1 MRPHF
6 VTPAAL
12 LAPLLL
18 LAGCASFTAAPATAI
33 WDSAALTGSVHGG
46 QQPIAG
52 AAIALIAPGTTGYGS
67 VGTVLTSTT
76 TDANGNFNL
85 PRPYTCPAGNSLT
98 YLLATG
104 GNAGAGANA
113 AIAEAAV
120 LGPCSSL
127 TAATFISIS
136 EVTTAAAAYVL
147 APFAAVPARATAI
160 GTSTGN
166 ALGLANAVGT
176 AANLANTA
184 SGRAH
189 VTADLVGIVPP
200 TTQLN
205 TLADILAACI
215 NQGTASAATGTT
227 TGACT
232 TLFNA
237 STPGSGIAPTDTFQ
251 AALNI
256 ALHPSANIPALFGL
270 VTANAPYQ
278 PTLTAAPADFTL
290 ALGFNG
296 GAITQG
302 SGEIAVAIDA
312 SGNAW
317 ITTGFFS
324 SSVHSLTEISP
335 AGVYLSGSS
344 VSSSSGFGNSLLTN
358 PVGLAIDQNGGRPR
372 RQQRRQ

>member
-1 MRPHF
+1 MSPCALISSP
-6 VTPAAL
+6 PAAL

-18 LAGCASFTAAPATAI
+18 LAGCASFTAAPGTAI
-33 WDSAALTGSVHGG
+33 PGTVISDSAALTGSVHGG
-46 QQPIAG
+46 QQPVAG
-52 AAIALIAPGTTGYGS
+52 ATIALIAPGTTGYGS
-67 VGTVLTSTT
+67 AGTVLTSTT
-76 TDANGNFNL
+76 TDANGNFSL

-136 EVTTAAAAYVL
+136 EITTVAAAYVL
-147 APFAAVPARATAI
+147 APFAATPASATAI

-184 SGRAH
+184 SGRAR

-215 NQGTASAATGTT
+215 NQGTASASTGTT

-251 AALNI
+251 AAPQHRSAPVCKHRGPLRLGHRQRPLS
-256 ALHPSANIPALFGL
+256 AHPHRRPSRLHP
-270 VTANAPYQ
+270 
-278 PTLTAAPADFTL
+278 
-290 ALGFNG
+290 
-296 GAITQG
+296 
-302 SGEIAVAIDA
+302 
-312 SGNAW
+312 
-317 ITTGFFS
+317 
-324 SSVHSLTEISP
+324 
-335 AGVYLSGSS
+335 
-344 VSSSSGFGNSLLTN
+344 
-358 PVGLAIDQNGGRPR
+358 RPR
-372 RQQRRQ
+372 LQRRSHHPGLR